1 MKLCRCYEKVV
12 MNHATVDYWEIYPG
26 NSLIHQLDPRTKS
39 LIVFLYVFVVFLA
52 NNAISYGFLFLY
64 ALIALFFAK
73 VPIRYV
79 LSGLKPIL
87 WIFLLHFSCIFLQ
100 IRRGCTI
107 PAWLVFDI

>member
-12 MNHATVDYWEIYPG
+12 MNHAAVDYWEIYPG

-87 WIFLLHFSCIFLQ
+87 WIFLFTFFLHILQ

>member
-1 MKLCRCYEKVV
+1 MQQLIIGRY
-12 MNHATVDYWEIYPG
+12 IPG
-26 NSLIHQLDPRTKS
+26 QSLIHQLDPRTKL

-87 WIFLLHFSCIFLQ
+87 WIFFLHFSCIFLQ
-100 IRRGCTI
+100 IKKGKYYSS
-107 PAWLVFDI
+107 LVGFRYMKKD

>member
-1 MKLCRCYEKVV
+1 MQQLIIGRY
-12 MNHATVDYWEIYPG
+12 IPG
-26 NSLIHQLDPRTKS
+26 NSLIHQLDPRTKL

-79 LSGLKPIL
+79 LFGLKTNFMDFSFY
-87 WIFLLHFSCIFLQ
+87 IF
-100 IRRGCTI
+100 
-107 PAWLVFDI
+107 PAYFYK